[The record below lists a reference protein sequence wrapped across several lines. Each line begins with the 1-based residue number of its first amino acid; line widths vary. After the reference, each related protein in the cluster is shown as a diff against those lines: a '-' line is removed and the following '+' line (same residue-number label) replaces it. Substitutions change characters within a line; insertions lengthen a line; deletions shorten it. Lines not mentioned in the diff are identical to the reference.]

1 MSRQGSPPP
10 ENWEL
15 LDERPV
21 HEGWISVVERRYRL
35 PDGRLVAWEVDRSA
49 DAVSVLALTDDD
61 EVVLVEQFRP
71 GPGRRMRS
79 LPAGIID
86 AGESVE
92 QAAHRELREETGFT
106 ARRLDVVATAVRGS
120 STQRM
125 YAAVAHGCRL
135 TAAQQLEPTED
146 ITVHVVPVA
155 ELRDALRAGQLIA
168 AHMVYLG
175 LDHAGLLH

>member
-1 MSRQGSPPP
+1 MNEPPGD
-10 ENWEL
+10 WEL

-21 HEGWISVVERRYRL
+21 HEGWISVTERQYRL
-35 PDGRLVAWEVDRSA
+35 PDGRVVAWEVDNSA
-49 DAVSVLALTDDD
+49 DAVAVLALTDDD
-61 EVVLVEQFRP
+61 QAVVVDQFRP

-86 AGESVE
+86 RGESAE

-125 YAAVAHGCRL
+125 YAAVALGCRR

-146 ITVHVVPVA
+146 ISVHLVGIA
-155 ELRDALRAGQLIA
+155 ELRAAVRAGELIA
-168 AHMVYLG
+168 PHMVYLA
-175 LDHAGLLH
+175 LDHAGLL